1 MLTKGWGPERNI
13 FKNKG
18 KNAWKII
25 DESGTDPNN
34 AFYEQFKGILYLNS
48 DMCLA
53 YNNNFDTM
61 AAKVLY

>member
-1 MLTKGWGPERNI
+1 MLNKGWGPDRNI
-13 FKNKG
+13 GQNKG

-25 DESGTDPNN
+25 DETGRNPKNPL
-34 AFYEQFKGILYLNS
+34 YEKYKNVLYLNT

-61 AAKVLY
+61 AAKPLY